1 MWSLETVVR
10 ALDFNTSASETRE
23 ETGSDSCLKNITSAA
38 VWSKF
43 LFNLT
48 NCFWRA
54 SQQIGF

>member
-10 ALDFNTSASETRE
+10 ALDFNTSAPETRE

-38 VWSKF
+38 VWRKF
-43 LFNLT
+43 LFNVT